1 MKYDPFDKILSNKAK
16 KNKKEADEKPYFN
29 NTHDVLGLYKNPKL
43 SEEEN
48 EDEEDEEKHQP
59 KGFALLK
66 RVYKDPCWDG
76 YEQFGTKVKSGK
88 TVPNCIPASNNSKKG
103 GGTTQGAKIHPPE
116 TPPNLNE
123 LMSENEMIRWAQKFT
138 KAIDKR
144 TYTPEQK
151 QEMTHLLRQFYRHPT
166 ERGKNY
172 IIDRFNNIIN
182 DELKEQKSRK
192 TERNQMGE
200 EDINIVGGRN
210 CVASIPA
217 NKIKKSDPLYK
228 VSNPNAVQKQA
239 FELYGDDAIIYKSD
253 KPDKKYKILNPDGKW
268 VYFGQMKPP
277 MEDFFKHQDLERR
290 KKYIARA
297 SNIKGN
303 WRKDIYSPNY
313 LSLVL
318 LWNAD

>member
-43 SEEEN
+43 AEEEN

-76 YEQFGTKVKSGK
+76 H
-88 TVPNCIPASNNSKKG
+88 ASNNSKKG
-103 GGTTQGAKIHPPE
+103 GGNCGKVIENYSKIVNHLE
-116 TPPNLNE
+116 EHLNE
-123 LMSENEMIRWAQKFT
+123 KAGDPKDATQSKFLRKEIKRINEGDST
-138 KAIDKR
+138 
-144 TYTPEQK
+144 
-151 QEMTHLLRQFYRHPT
+151 
-166 ERGKNY
+166 
-172 IIDRFNNIIN
+172 
-182 DELKEQKSRK
+182 
-192 TERNQMGE
+192 
-200 EDINIVGGRN
+200 
-210 CVASIPA
+210 PA

-239 FELYGDDAIIYKSD
+239 FELYGKDAIVYKSD
-253 KPDKKYKILNPDGKW
+253 KPNKKYKILNPDGKW

-318 LWNAD
+318 LWDAD